1 MAEIFP
7 VQRKTLSSQSINQS
21 INQSNIYKGVD
32 KPKT

>member
-7 VQRKTLSSQSINQS
+7 VQRKPLSSQSINQS
-21 INQSNIYKGVD
+21 INQSNIYKGVN